1 MSINNYLSKSDP
13 ELNNLL
19 EQEATRQQEYISLIP
34 SENYTHPSVRE
45 ALASV
50 STNKYSEGYANRR
63 YYHGNRYIDEIEL
76 LAIARTKKV
85 FKGAFAN
92 VQPYSGSPANLAVYF
107 AFLNP
112 GDKVMGIEI
121 SHGGHLTH
129 GARVSFS
136 GKWFQQVPILL
147 DASGAINYEKVEADA
162 LEHKPKLILAGVT
175 AYPRELDYARLSK
188 IAKQIDAVLVA
199 DISHTNGLVVGGIH
213 KHPFDQ
219 GADIITSTTHKML
232 RGPRGAVIVTNNPEY
247 AQKIDKAIMPG
258 LQGGP
263 HNQQTAAI
271 AVAMKLVDTQE
282 YRDYV
287 QQVVKNAQALST
299 GLLSHGFDLVSGGT
313 DNHLLVLDLR
323 KFGILGKEAAD
334 LLEAGGI
341 VTNANTI
348 PNDPNPP
355 LKPSGIRIGTP
366 AVTTRGMKEAEM
378 QMLVDWIKAIVIDRA
393 DPGQLRQQVL
403 ALTAKF
409 PVWE

>member
-34 SENYTHPSVRE
+34 SENYTHASVRE